1 MIAPEA
7 AIALREPLAA
17 LTGDAWIVGG
27 CLRDALTGRDV
38 SDVDVVVDGDP
49 EAAAKAISRAHGASR
64 FQLSRDF
71 GAWRLTGGTLP
82 WQVDVMPVLG
92 GTLDEDL
99 SRRDFT
105 VNALALSVAGDAAI
119 IDRSGGLDDLVT
131 GRIALVS
138 PSALL
143 DDPVRVLRLARIAHQ
158 MGFAIDPSARD
169 AARVAASA
177 RPPGSA

>member
-82 WQVDVMPVLG
+82 WQVMPVLG

-105 VNALALSVAGDAAI
+105 VNALALSWPGTRRSLTAQAAW
-119 IDRSGGLDDLVT
+119 T
-131 GRIALVS
+131 TW
-138 PSALL
+138 
-143 DDPVRVLRLARIAHQ
+143 
-158 MGFAIDPSARD
+158 
-169 AARVAASA
+169 
-177 RPPGSA
+177 